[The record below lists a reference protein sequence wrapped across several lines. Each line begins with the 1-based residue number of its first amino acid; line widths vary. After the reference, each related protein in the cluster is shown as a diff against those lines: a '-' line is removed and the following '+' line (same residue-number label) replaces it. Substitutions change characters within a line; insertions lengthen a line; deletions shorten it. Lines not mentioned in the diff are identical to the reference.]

1 MLMMMLVIVLV
12 MMLMMM
18 LMFMMMPTTV
28 FVTMISHIIL
38 HLYFAFCVQRYEKG
52 YATWLQK

>member
-1 MLMMMLVIVLV
+1 MLMMMLVMMLVIVLV
-12 MMLMMM
+12 MMLM
-18 LMFMMMPTTV
+18 FVMMMPTTV

-38 HLYFAFCVQRYEKG
+38 DFVFWVQRYDKG

>member
-1 MLMMMLVIVLV
+1 MLMMMLVIVL
-12 MMLMMM
+12 MMM
-18 LMFMMMPTTV
+18 LMFVMMMPTTV